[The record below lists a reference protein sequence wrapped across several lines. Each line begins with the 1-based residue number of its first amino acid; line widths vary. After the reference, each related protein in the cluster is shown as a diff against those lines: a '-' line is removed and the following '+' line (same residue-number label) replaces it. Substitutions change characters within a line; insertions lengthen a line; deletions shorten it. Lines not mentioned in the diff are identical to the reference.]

1 MSTPDGWGRRTATGV
16 IWSTT
21 AFVTSKASTLITTLI
36 LARLLVPDDFGIVA
50 AIVAYI
56 GIIELLSD
64 LGLQATVIYEQEQ
77 GITAR
82 VQSAFTANLL
92 LAGGLTVLGV
102 LLAPAVAAVFDM
114 SGHVEMF
121 RIAALNPLLTGL
133 GNIQDGLLLRGMA
146 FRRRVI
152 PQVIRAVVRG
162 VLSIGLALIGV
173 GALSLVIGML
183 AGTAAW
189 SLSLWVL
196 APFRPTLRIDGALLR
211 SMAGYSSGAMALEL
225 VAAIGVRADTV
236 VVAQALG
243 AGALGLYAVA
253 YRIPELVIENVSWS
267 VSDVAFP
274 ALSKRRADDP
284 DDLGRSA
291 LGLVRYSAL
300 YAMPIGAGLAIV
312 AVPLVVVAFSERWRP
327 AGDVLSAV
335 AILSVFVALSFPL
348 GDVFKAIGRQR
359 TLVALNL
366 LTIPL
371 LVVAMVAAVP
381 GGIVGVAWARTAI
394 GAVNCLAIT
403 WLVAR
408 TLRLPLR
415 ELLMTLWPGFAA
427 TLGVLVGA
435 GGVRLL
441 LPAADALPLV
451 LATAAGAIGA
461 LVAVKLLAPDVIG
474 ELRGLLGRRPGGPS
488 VPPPRARPLEAEVVP
503 PLMIGR
509 DGQPS

>member
-1 MSTPDGWGRRTATGV
+1 M
-16 IWSTT
+16 
-21 AFVTSKASTLITTLI
+21 
-36 LARLLVPDDFGIVA
+36 
-50 AIVAYI
+50 
-56 GIIELLSD
+56 
-64 LGLQATVIYEQEQ
+64 
-77 GITAR
+77 
-82 VQSAFTANLL
+82 
-92 LAGGLTVLGV
+92 
-102 LLAPAVAAVFDM
+102 
-114 SGHVEMF
+114 
-121 RIAALNPLLTGL
+121 
-133 GNIQDGLLLRGMA
+133 
-146 FRRRVI
+146 
-152 PQVIRAVVRG
+152 IRAVVRG